1 MYVFTVI
8 FQYIYT
14 LWEEKIG
21 LLISWLFNY
30 LKLRVIYNICH
41 HSIGFGFFLTSLR

>member
-8 FQYIYT
+8 FRYIYT

-30 LKLRVIYNICH
+30 LKLKKSYTISAIIV
-41 HSIGFGFFLTSLR
+41 